1 MALKLTIRY
10 PTIFLA
16 ALVCV
21 ASCGNLSERT
31 IVQDPELPEY
41 RASGHRYAEPID
53 LYIEPRIAGLSVDTL
68 PIANGRT
75 YPEVTI
81 VAGPALE
88 KALLTLT
95 RQHFS
100 RATTV
105 ESIDDKPTLSYRLL
119 AFKPEI
125 EVEPGSL
132 RSQLDVSARVA
143 IQVAMQTAT
152 GEYLFSTTAIGT
164 SHVSDTRFTPNG
176 RLKGH
181 GQMLEAVTRNAIID
195 AMYEI
200 SKIFDSGNE
209 DIDAKIRASA
219 TVTDA
224 RIETF
229 DDVILYLRTTPAVAN

>member
-1 MALKLTIRY
+1 MGCSTA
-10 PTIFLA
+10 P
-16 ALVCV
+16 
-21 ASCGNLSERT
+21 ERT
-31 IVQDPELPEY
+31 IVQDPDIPDYGIVE
-41 RASGHRYAEPID
+41 HRIDEPID
-53 LYIEPRIAGLSVDTL
+53 LYIEPRIPVLTTGVL
-68 PIANGRT
+68 PVSGERT
-75 YPEVTI
+75 YPEVTV

-100 RATTV
+100 RATAV
-105 ESIDDKPTLSYRLL
+105 ARLDGKPTLVYRLL
-119 AFKPEI
+119 TFKPTI
-125 EVEPGSL
+125 AVKPGGL

-181 GQMLEAVTRNAIID
+181 GELLEAVTRNAIID
-195 AMYEI
+195 VMYEI
-200 SKIFDSGNE
+200 SKMFDNDGDELN
-209 DIDAKIRASA
+209 AKIRASA

-224 RIETF
+224 SIETL
-229 DDVILYLRTTPAVAN
+229 DDVILYLRTVAPVAN